1 MRVAIV
7 AASLDILGG
16 QGVQAQALVQSLRE
30 DGVDATLVPINP
42 RFPPGMR
49 WMRRM
54 PYARTA
60 LNQLMYVPG
69 LSRLAHYDVAH
80 VFSASYASFLLAP
93 VPAMLAARLFG
104 KRVIL
109 HYHSGEALDHLA
121 NWGSLVHPWLK
132 LADEIVV
139 PSAYLRDVFAQ
150 FGYRARV
157 IPNVVDLTVFDY
169 RERRPLRPRLLSTRN
184 LEKYYRVDVIVEA
197 FAQLQARCPEATL
210 TIAGYGSE
218 EPRLRA
224 MAAQLTKGG
233 VRFLGKVSP
242 EWMPKLYADSDIY
255 LNASEV
261 DNQPVSIL
269 EAFASGLP
277 VISTPTG
284 DIPSMVR
291 HGETGL
297 IVPPEAPV
305 AMARAIEDTLN
316 RSERALHMAE
326 QAHAELA
333 KYTWKAVREQWA
345 AVYSGSGFL
354 VPVPGSKV
362 PVPGSGFTG
371 PERRTKHRNL
381 STQQP
386 ERRTAEITPV

>member
-1 MRVAIV
+1 MRVAVV

-30 DGVDATLVPINP
+30 DGVDATLIPINP

-49 WMRRM
+49 WMRRL

-69 LSRLAHYDVAH
+69 LSRLARYDVAH

-104 KRVIL
+104 KRVVL

-121 NWGSLVHPWLK
+121 NWGALVHPWLK

-139 PSAYLRDVFAQ
+139 PSAYLRDVFAK

-184 LEKYYRVDVIVEA
+184 LEKYYRVDVIIEA
-197 FAQLQARCPEATL
+197 FARLQATNPEATL

-224 MAAQLTKGG
+224 MAAQLTRGG
-233 VRFLGKVSP
+233 VRFLGKVAP

-291 HGETGL
+291 HLETGL
-297 IVPPEAPV
+297 IVPPEAPGE
-305 AMARAIEDTLN
+305 MARAIAETLD
-316 RSERALHMAE
+316 RPERALQMAE

-333 KYTWKAVREQWA
+333 KYTWKAVRDQWN
-345 AVYSGSGFL
+345 AVYRGAGFQVTGSEY
-354 VPVPGSKV
+354 
-362 PVPGSGFTG
+362 TG
-371 PERRTKHRNL
+371 PERRTKNRNP
-381 STQQP
+381 STKSPQP
-386 ERRTAEITPV
+386 TTV

>member
-1 MRVAIV
+1 MRVAVV
-7 AASLDILGG
+7 AASLEILGG
-16 QGVQAQALVQSLRE
+16 QGVQAQALVRSLRE
-30 DGVDATLVPINP
+30 DGVDAALIPINP
-42 RFPPGMR
+42 RFPFGMR
-49 WMRRM
+49 WMRRL

-60 LNQLMYVPG
+60 LNQLLYVPG
-69 LSRLAHYDVAH
+69 LSRLASYDVAH

-93 VPAMLAARLFG
+93 APAMLAARLFN
-104 KRVIL
+104 KRVVL
-109 HYHSGEALDHLA
+109 HYHSGEAEDHLA
-121 NWGSLVHPWLK
+121 HWGSLVHPWLK

-139 PSAYLRDVFAQ
+139 PSAYLRDVFAR
-150 FGYRARV
+150 FGYRTRV
-157 IPNVVDLTVFDY
+157 IPNVVDLTVFDF

-184 LEKYYRVDVIVEA
+184 LEKYYRVDVIIEA
-197 FAQLQARCPEATL
+197 FARFQKACPNATL

-224 MAAQLTKGG
+224 MAAQLTTGG
-233 VRFLGKVSP
+233 VRFLGKVTP

-291 HGETGL
+291 HGETGV

-305 AMARAIEDTLN
+305 AMARAIADALD
-316 RSERALHMAE
+316 RPERALQMAE
-326 QAHAELA
+326 QAHRELD
-333 KYTWKAVREQWA
+333 KYTWRAVRDQWHS
-345 AVYSGSGFL
+345 VYAGSGFR
-354 VPVPGSKV
+354 VPVPSSEV
-362 PVPGSGFTG
+362 PV
-371 PERRTKHRNL
+371 
-381 STQQP
+381 Q
-386 ERRTAEITPV
+386 

>member
-1 MRVAIV
+1 M
-7 AASLDILGG
+7 
-16 QGVQAQALVQSLRE
+16 
-30 DGVDATLVPINP
+30 
-42 RFPPGMR
+42 FPACRGWR
-49 WMRRM
+49 
-54 PYARTA
+54 A
-60 LNQLMYVPG
+60 V
-69 LSRLAHYDVAH
+69 DVAH

-93 VPAMLAARLFG
+93 APAMLAARLFN
-104 KRVIL
+104 KRVVL
-109 HYHSGEALDHLA
+109 HYHSGEAEDHLA
-121 NWGSLVHPWLK
+121 HWGSLVHPWLK

-169 RERRPLRPRLLSTRN
+169 RERRPLRPRLLVDAQSRSATTGSTSSSRHS
-184 LEKYYRVDVIVEA
+184 RA
-197 FAQLQARCPEATL
+197 SRSTCPDATL

-224 MAAQLTKGG
+224 MAAQLTTGG
-233 VRFLGKVSP
+233 VRFLGKVAP
-242 EWMPKLYADSDIY
+242 EWMPKLYADSDIF

-291 HGETGL
+291 HGETGV

-305 AMARAIEDTLN
+305 AMARAIADALD
-316 RSERALHMAE
+316 RPERALQMAE
-326 QAHAELA
+326 QAHRELG
-333 KYTWKAVREQWA
+333 KYTWRAVRDQWS
-345 AVYSGSGFL
+345 AVYAGSEFR
-354 VPVPGSKV
+354 VPVPSSEV
-362 PVPGSGFTG
+362 PVQGS
-371 PERRTKHRNL
+371 EV
-381 STQQP
+381 
-386 ERRTAEITPV
+386 PVQ

>member
-1 MRVAIV
+1 MRVAVV

-16 QGVQAQALVQSLRE
+16 QGVQAQVLVRALCE
-30 DGVDATLVPINP
+30 DGVDATLIPINP

-49 WMRRM
+49 WMRRL
-54 PYARTA
+54 PFARTA

-69 LSRLAHYDVAH
+69 LSRLAGYDVAH

-104 KRVIL
+104 KRVVL

-121 NWGSLVHPWLK
+121 NWGALVHPWLK

-139 PSAYLRDVFAQ
+139 PSAYLRDVFAK

-157 IPNVVDLTVFDY
+157 IPNVVDLTVYDY

-184 LEKYYRVDVIVEA
+184 LEKYYRVDVIIEA
-197 FAQLQARCPEATL
+197 FARFQATNPEATL

-224 MAAQLTKGG
+224 MAAQLTRGG
-233 VRFLGKVSP
+233 VRFLGKVTP

-277 VISTPTG
+277 VISTPPG

-291 HGETGL
+291 HLETGL
-297 IVPPEAPV
+297 IVPPEAPGE
-305 AMARAIEDTLN
+305 MARAIAETLD
-316 RSERALHMAE
+316 RPERALQMAE
-326 QAHAELA
+326 QAQRELT
-333 KYTWKAVREQWA
+333 KYTWKAVREQWT
-345 AVYSGSGFL
+345 AVYGGPGPGSGFQ

-362 PVPGSGFTG
+362 PVPGS
-371 PERRTKHRNL
+371 EV
-381 STQQP
+381 
-386 ERRTAEITPV
+386 PVR

>member
-1 MRVAIV
+1 MMRIAVV

-30 DGVDATLVPINP
+30 DGVDADLIPVNP
-42 RFPPGMR
+42 RFPFGMR
-49 WMRRM
+49 WIRRL
-54 PYARTA
+54 PYARTM
-60 LNQLMYVPG
+60 LNELLYVPG
-69 LSRLAHYDVAH
+69 LARLARYDVVH

-93 VPAMLAARLFG
+93 VPAMLAARVFN
-104 KRVIL
+104 KRVLL
-109 HYHSGEALDHLA
+109 HYHSGEAHDHLT

-139 PSAYLRDVFAQ
+139 PSTYLRDVFAA
-150 FGYRARV
+150 FGYRATV

-184 LEKYYRVDVIVEA
+184 LEKYYRIDVILEA
-197 FAQLQARCPEATL
+197 FALVQAVCPDATL

-224 MAAQLTKGG
+224 LAAQQTKGG
-233 VRFLGKVSP
+233 VRFLGKVAP
-242 EWMPKLYADSDIY
+242 EWMPRLYADSDIY

-269 EAFASGLP
+269 EACASGMP
-277 VISTPTG
+277 IISTPAG

-297 IVPPEAPV
+297 LVPPEAPV
-305 AMARAIEDTLN
+305 AMSRAILDTLN
-316 RSERALHMAE
+316 RPERALHMAE
-326 QAHAELA
+326 QAHDELQRF
-333 KYTWKAVREQWA
+333 TWSAVKDKWLSTYSGTLLVGSRVREFA
-345 AVYSGSGFL
+345 GS
-354 VPVPGSKV
+354 PVRGSAH
-362 PVPGSGFTG
+362 
-371 PERRTKHRNL
+371 E
-381 STQQP
+381 
-386 ERRTAEITPV
+386 

>member
-1 MRVAIV
+1 MRVAVV
-7 AASLDILGG
+7 AASLEILGG
-16 QGVQAQALVQSLRE
+16 QGVQAQALVRALRE
-30 DGVDATLVPINP
+30 DGVDASLVAVNP
-42 RFPPGMR
+42 RFPPGLR
-49 WMRRM
+49 WMRRL

-60 LNQLMYVPG
+60 LNQMLYVPG
-69 LSRLAHYDVAH
+69 LTRLAGYDVAH

-93 VPAMLAARLFG
+93 VPAMLAARLFN
-104 KRVIL
+104 KRVVL
-109 HYHSGEALDHLA
+109 HYHSGEAEDHLA
-121 NWGSLVHPWLK
+121 HWGSLVHPWLK

-139 PSAYLRDVFAQ
+139 PSAYLRDVFAK

-184 LEKYYRVDVIVEA
+184 LEKYYRVDVIIEA
-197 FAQLQARCPEATL
+197 FARFQEECPNATL

-233 VRFLGKVSP
+233 VRFLGKVAP

-291 HGETGL
+291 HGETGV

-305 AMARAIEDTLN
+305 AMARAIADALD
-316 RSERALHMAE
+316 RPERALQMAE
-326 QAHAELA
+326 QAHTELK
-333 KYTWKAVREQWA
+333 KYTWPAVRDQWRS
-345 AVYSGSGFL
+345 VYAGSEFR
-354 VPVPGSKV
+354 VPVPSSEAPVQGSEV
-362 PVPGSGFTG
+362 PV
-371 PERRTKHRNL
+371 
-381 STQQP
+381 Q
-386 ERRTAEITPV
+386 

>member
-1 MRVAIV
+1 MRVAVV

-30 DGVDATLVPINP
+30 DGVDAALIPINP
-42 RFPPGMR
+42 RFPAGMR
-49 WMRRM
+49 WIRRV

-60 LNQLMYVPG
+60 LNQILYLPG
-69 LSRLAHYDVAH
+69 LSRLAAYDVIH

-93 VPAMLAARLFG
+93 VPAMLAARLFNR
-104 KRVIL
+104 RVVL
-109 HYHSGEALDHLA
+109 HYHSGEAQDHLA

-139 PSAYLRDVFAQ
+139 PSTYLRDVFSR
-150 FGYRARV
+150 FGYRATV
-157 IPNVVDLTVFDY
+157 IPNVVDVTVFDY

-184 LEKYYRVDVIVEA
+184 LEKYYRVDLIIEA
-197 FAQLQARCPEATL
+197 FAHFQAACPEATL
-210 TIAGYGSE
+210 TVAGFGSE

-224 MAAQLTKGG
+224 MAAQQTSGG
-233 VRFLGKVSP
+233 VRFLGKVAP

-277 VISTPTG
+277 VISTPAG

-291 HGETGL
+291 HGQTGL
-297 IVPPEAPV
+297 LVPPEAPV
-305 AMARAIEDTLN
+305 AMARALVETLN
-316 RSERALHMAE
+316 RPERALHMAE
-326 QAHAELA
+326 QAHDELQR
-333 KYTWKAVREQWA
+333 YTWKAVREQWRS
-345 AVYSGSGFL
+345 VYSGSGFR
-354 VPVPGSKV
+354 VQGS
-362 PVPGSGFTG
+362 
-371 PERRTKHRNL
+371 ELAAH
-381 STQQP
+381 
-386 ERRTAEITPV
+386 E